1 MMIKTIEAVIDEQGK
16 IQPLQDVIF
25 PFGRRALIT
34 ILDEK
39 PASVVSETAL
49 LSEAAL
55 GEDWNT
61 PEEDEAWD
69 YLQPEQ

>member
-1 MMIKTIEAVIDEQGK
+1 MIITIEAVIDEHGK

-55 GEDWNT
+55 AEDWNT
-61 PEEDEAWD
+61 PEEDEAWE
-69 YLQPEQ
+69 YLQQEQ